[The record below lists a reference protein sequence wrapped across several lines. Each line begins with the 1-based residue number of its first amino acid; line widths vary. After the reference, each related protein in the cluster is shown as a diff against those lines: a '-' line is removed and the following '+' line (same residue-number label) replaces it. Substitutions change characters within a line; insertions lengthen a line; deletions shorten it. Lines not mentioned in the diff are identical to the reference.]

1 MSNVFSY
8 DSAPMQVL
16 NRLGDLIIINVCYL
30 VCCIPVFTIGAAQAG
45 LYSACRVMQDK
56 TNDGSVTAA
65 FFKGFRTGFGTVTIA
80 WGILSLALALVTWLS
95 LASIMAGSSPWLSL
109 PAIVVVAVFQALVP
123 AFHSR
128 FGCTPWQLIR
138 NTWFMLFAH
147 PLRSLLL
154 TALVWVPVALF
165 LVDTYIFM
173 TCAPIWMAVYFSGA
187 FSLSSALLKKPFKVL
202 VDHFNETHGIQEE
215 AHQPSENAVFTD
227 VTETEEE
234 E

>member
-1 MSNVFSY
+1 MDAFTLWWNDFSSKFY
-8 DSAPMQVL
+8 NAFIKNDRWLQ
-16 NRLGDLIIINVCYL
+16 YL
-30 VCCIPVFTIGAAQAG
+30 EGVQTTI
-45 LYSACRVMQDK
+45 L
-56 TNDGSVTAA
+56 VTA
-65 FFKGFRTGFGTVTIA
+65 
-80 WGILSLALALVTWLS
+80 LALALVTWLS

-109 PAIVVVAVFQALVP
+109 PAIVVVAGFQALVP

-202 VDHFNETHGIQEE
+202 VDHFNETHGITPEE
-215 AHQPSENAVFTD
+215 HQPSENAVFTD